1 MDFHSLLRRDLQFL
15 CKRNKIP
22 ANMTNLA
29 MADALSALEIVEG
42 LDEYMNQSE
51 VSPTSV
57 AKKPPNTATRT
68 TRRKT
73 TVKAEPQSSSLLVS
87 RSTSKSLAGEMD
99 QENVPQEPK
108 TSTVKFEAN
117 VPKTPAARTT
127 RKASAATS
135 CAKKDE
141 LVQSVYSTR
150 RSTRL
155 LEKCMADLS
164 LKTRETLDKP
174 ARNEDTEQKVSA
186 QEKNP
191 SGSEAE
197 VIPGRDLSVSM
208 EQVWENLKSDSDQ
221 VVGDLEVYVDIGDIA
236 AMDANTETNKE
247 EMSEA
252 RADDKESENSLV
264 KVDKQEETLQVMCEK
279 KNDSDQEIGDLGDI
293 PVLDHA
299 NTETHNDDNESK
311 NVLASNSSSVDPQE
325 TEQAIKENE
334 FEPEKIDNFD
344 VEAKEDKTEQA
355 IQENECEPEKINN
368 FDVEAKEDKTEQA
381 IQENEC
387 EPEKINNFDVEA
399 KEDKTEQANQENE
412 FEPEKIYSFGVETKV
427 DQTDSDAGD
436 SKTEQA
442 IQKNDAE
449 PENIN
454 NFDEEDTM
462 VNQTNSDAGD
472 SETEPEDDSDV
483 DSESTISEADSNQAV
498 LGSDIADE
506 EMTLSESEGSAAS
519 APNSPPL
526 LEKAEVK
533 TTPLSPFAAG
543 SISVQFPRP
552 CKSTTP
558 SKNSALKPVNVENKE
573 NIMELMMN
581 VDHYEN
587 GEKKGEEAKK
597 KKKVGI
603 DEENLKDASMR
614 QLKKMMKDLTI
625 KNSNRTA
632 LQILP
637 GNNQTAE

>member
-1 MDFHSLLRRDLQFL
+1 MDFHSLFRRDLQYL

-22 ANMTNLA
+22 ANMTNIA

-51 VSPTSV
+51 LSPTSV

-73 TVKAEPQSSSLLVS
+73 TMKAEPQSSSLLVS

-108 TSTVKFEAN
+108 TNTVKFEAN

-141 LVQSVYSTR
+141 SVQSVYSTR

-174 ARNEDTEQKVSA
+174 ARNEDTEQKVST

-191 SGSEAE
+191 AGSEAE

-221 VVGDLEVYVDIGDIA
+221 VVGDPEVYVDIGEIA

-247 EMSEA
+247 EMSEV

-311 NVLASNSSSVDPQE
+311 NVLASDSSSVYPQE
-325 TEQAIKENE
+325 TEQALQENE
-334 FEPEKIDNFD
+334 F
-344 VEAKEDKTEQA
+344 
-355 IQENECEPEKINN
+355 EPEKINN
-368 FDVEAKEDKTEQA
+368 FDVEAKEDQIELA
-381 IQENEC
+381 I
-387 EPEKINNFDVEA
+387 
-399 KEDKTEQANQENE
+399 QENE
-412 FEPEKIYSFGVETKV
+412 FEPEKINSAGVETKV
-427 DQTDSDAGD
+427 DKTDSDAGD
-436 SKTEQA
+436 SKNEQA
-442 IQKNDAE
+442 IQKNDTE
-449 PENIN
+449 PEKIN

-472 SETEPEDDSDV
+472 SETEAEDDSGV
-483 DSESTISEADSNQAV
+483 DSDSTISEADSNQAV

-552 CKSTTP
+552 SKSTTP

-573 NIMELMMN
+573 NSMELMMN
-581 VDHYEN
+581 VDNYEN

-614 QLKKMMKDLTI
+614 QLKKMMKDLSI